1 MNIKSKLSVLICVFL
16 ILIFCFP
23 VCAQNENTSDWL
35 TTTEMTESE
44 KDYYINDFNIT
55 PKNKDSKI
63 FVDSYI
69 YSFDVSEEH
78 KCAVYFDNA
87 VVAIFNSD
95 GTVEKVLKFN
105 DNILNTKVP
114 SDVKIRWNKNNLELI
129 MGYGVMCVFSVDGDI
144 INVFNYETELRS
156 LPKPTEITV
165 EKCTYKIDCSNIFVH
180 FLGGNRYD
188 TLTKTCSSGES
199 SVLFKSERNFP
210 SVTIFVFAF
219 IILFI
224 LFVSVVLFKTFS
236 QRKSIKNNG
245 GEK

>member
-1 MNIKSKLSVLICVFL
+1 MNIKNKLSVFIFALLIC
-16 ILIFCFP
+16 IFCFP
-23 VCAQNENTSDWL
+23 VCAQDKNTSDWL

-44 KDYYINDFNIT
+44 KDYYINDFYIT
-55 PKNKDSKI
+55 PKDNASHFFTDS
-63 FVDSYI
+63 FI

-87 VVAIFNSD
+87 VVAVFNSD

-144 INVFNYETELRS
+144 IDVFNYETELRS

-165 EKCTYKIDCSNIFVH
+165 EKCTYKIDYSNIFVH

-188 TLTKTCSSGES
+188 TLTKTNASGES
-199 SVLFKSERNFP
+199 TVLFKSERNSP
-210 SVTIFVFAF
+210 SVAISVFVF
-219 IILFI
+219 IILFN
-224 LFVSVVLFKTFS
+224 LFVAVVLFKTFS
-236 QRKSIKNNG
+236 KRKERQGKTG
-245 GEK
+245 